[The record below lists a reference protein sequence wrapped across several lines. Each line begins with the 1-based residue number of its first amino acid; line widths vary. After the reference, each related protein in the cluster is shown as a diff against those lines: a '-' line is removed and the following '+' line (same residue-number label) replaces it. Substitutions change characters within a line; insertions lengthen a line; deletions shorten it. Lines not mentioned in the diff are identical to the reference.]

1 MDLLLQQQPA
11 HIIDID
17 LTSSLP
23 HLFSRIL
30 PHSYQR
36 PECLAN
42 CHQLFVRSTTP
53 STRNLVS
60 QSYRVS
66 VRAYFTKWKLTTNY
80 LTEATQLQSKS
91 LLWFEHR
98 YGRLASRFQSFC
110 HTSLPKTFTDA
121 DLCYVSVKVTTKFCS
136 TELGAWKMRKSPGEN
151 MS

>member
-1 MDLLLQQQPA
+1 MDLLLQHQPA
-11 HIIDID
+11 HIIDIN
-17 LTSSLP
+17 LTSWLP

-30 PHSYQR
+30 PHSHQR

-42 CHQLFVRSTTP
+42 CHQLLVRSATP

-66 VRAYFTKWKLTTNY
+66 VRGYFTKWKLATNY

-98 YGRLASRFQSFC
+98 YGRLTSRFQSFF
-110 HTSLPKTFTDA
+110 HTSLVKTFTDA

-136 TELGAWKMRKSPGEN
+136 TKLGAWKTRKSPGEN